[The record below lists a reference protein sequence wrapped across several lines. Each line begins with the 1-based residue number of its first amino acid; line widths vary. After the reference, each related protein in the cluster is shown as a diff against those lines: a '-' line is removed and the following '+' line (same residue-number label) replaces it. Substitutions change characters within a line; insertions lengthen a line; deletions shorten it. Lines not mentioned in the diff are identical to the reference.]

1 MNIRYLQNKNAE
13 KISYPLILLTFILV
27 WVSSARGIELSIP
40 MLGARPG
47 QQIEVPIQIDAVDN
61 LAGVRIVMKYDAK
74 MLKFKKAVRTD
85 QTASLMHIVND
96 KKPGILII
104 VMAGPRGIKGK
115 NLSILNLIFDVKQDL
130 KGNHTTRFTITKSQL
145 MSDQL
150 KDINHTIKVNLLI
163 ISPK

>member
-1 MNIRYLQNKNAE
+1 
-13 KISYPLILLTFILV
+13 
-27 WVSSARGIELSIP
+27 
-40 MLGARPG
+40 
-47 QQIEVPIQIDAVDN
+47 
-61 LAGVRIVMKYDAK
+61 MKYDAK
-74 MLKFKKAVRTD
+74 MLKFKKADRTD

-130 KGNHTTRFTITKSQL
+130 KGDHTTRFTITKSQL

-150 KDINHTIKVNLLI
+150 KNINHTIKVNLLI